1 MCHQILIYIYST
13 LSNLNCI
20 ESSRYFYQFNNSS
33 IKKKTK
39 QKKIRI
45 GCESVSSISV
55 LVVSLL
61 FFPETNGYLDQEAQV
76 GILVQARLMVMIVR
90 DGLLL
95 LMLHERV
102 RSSRQA
108 AQVAQVRVVDA
119 GEILVEIDWTVR
131 CRCGGSCAAGL

>member
-33 IKKKTK
+33 IKKKN
-39 QKKIRI
+39 KKIKI

-119 GEILVEIDWTVR
+119 GEILVEFDWTVR